1 MDSDSLIDADTL
13 KALALTGVLRDVIA
27 EPVPAQPSRFQV
39 AVWLGSSRKL
49 VRMHDAARPRQFTSA
64 SAVVAY
70 AKRHGVAAMRFDL
83 THWTPP
89 P

>member
-13 KALALTGVLRDVIA
+13 KAMALAGVLRDVIA

-39 AVWLGSSRKL
+39 AVWLGPSRRL
-49 VRMHDAARPRQFTSA
+49 VRMHDAPRPRQFASA

-70 AKRHGVAAMRFDL
+70 AKRHGVAGIRFDL
-83 THWTPP
+83 GHWTPP
-89 P
+89 